1 MQLHFSVD
9 PATGERLAREARKRG
24 MTLSSYLAS
33 LVEESSPAAWPR
45 GYLERVAGSCASTG
59 LREPPDAVP
68 DPVERLGP

>member
-9 PATGERLAREARKRG
+9 PATGERLAREAKTRG

-33 LVEESSPAAWPR
+33 LVEQTSPGGWPR

-59 LREPPDAVP
+59 LREAPDTVP
-68 DPVERLGP
+68 DPVDGLGS